1 MAILNLRNHV
11 QPGRAA
17 RVIFNFDFEHG
28 VRRMRHERGVAWDLH
43 MRACVIPK

>member
-17 RVIFNFDFEHG
+17 H
-28 VRRMRHERGVAWDLH
+28 VRRIRHERGVAWDLH